1 MRLSAPAYVRI
12 VARLALLALI
22 FQLSALGHWSLGPI
36 HADPGDV
43 ATHAAH
49 CHGAVSGCAGDS
61 SFTGSLA
68 SISLSP
74 LPPDG
79 AAAEASFSALMPA
92 DAFHPALTDPPR
104 A

>member
-1 MRLSAPAYVRI
+1 MRLSPLAFTRI
-12 VARLALLALI
+12 VARVALLALI

-43 ATHAAH
+43 AAHAAH
-49 CHGAVSGCAGDS
+49 CHGSVSGCAGES

-68 SISLSP
+68 TISLTP
-74 LPPDG
+74 LPPN
-79 AAAEASFSALMPA
+79 AEAADVSVSALKPA
-92 DAFHPALTDPPR
+92 NAFQQALAEPPR